1 MYSPSTVAT
10 EGGGVAVGGTGV
22 AVGNWGVGVLG
33 VPKEAQADTL
43 KEKIK
48 IN

>member
-1 MYSPSTVAT
+1 V
-10 EGGGVAVGGTGV
+10 EVGS
-22 AVGNWGVGVLG
+22 WGVGVLG
-33 VPKEAQADTL
+33 GAKEAQADTL

>member
-1 MYSPSTVAT
+1 V
-10 EGGGVAVGGTGV
+10 EVGS
-22 AVGNWGVGVLG
+22 WGVGVLEDA
-33 VPKEAQADTL
+33 KEAQADTL